1 QPAERVRAVAVVVD
15 DQDAFRAARRKLRG
29 ALLRGVRLAPCERQT
44 HDELAAFADAVAAR
58 LDAAA
63 VQIDEP
69 PHERQP
75 DAEPADET
83 LAALRALIELVE
95 DPRQVFARD
104 ADAAVLDA
112 DPNVLRVAPR
122 RDAHR
127 ARALGE
133 F

>member
-1 QPAERVRAVAVVVD
+1 
-15 DQDAFRAARRKLRG
+15 
-29 ALLRGVRLAPCERQT
+29 
-44 HDELAAFADAVAAR
+44 AFADAVAAR

-95 DPRQVFARD
+95 DPRQVFARN

-133 F
+133 FRSVRQQVREHLRQPDEIPVDEDRLDGQ